1 VAEEVTG
8 FRLSGRVQIVSGPI
22 DRAYQNGR
30 MGQLSYRNRAIAL
43 KTQTLMDGD
52 LSQPFLS
59 GASPAAN
66 IDLHILKT

>member
-1 VAEEVTG
+1 
-8 FRLSGRVQIVSGPI
+8 
-22 DRAYQNGR
+22 